1 MRYSQN
7 QREGSMM
14 KRISKW
20 LVALAVVFSVSG
32 TFVSAAKSQSVIL
45 QVPTHNGTPIGCGS
59 WLEAR
64 AERSR
69 PNSQTL
75 LLRESAYREWVFG
88 FLSGVAWQKSGDDRT
103 DLLSGTERAGL
114 LLWLDNYCRANPL
127 DSMPRAV
134 IKLVSHL
141 EARAR

>member
-1 MRYSQN
+1 MV
-7 QREGSMM
+7 

-32 TFVSAAKSQSVIL
+32 TFVSAAKSQGVML

-75 LLRESAYREWVFG
+75 LLRESAYREWAFG
-88 FLSGVAWQKSGDDRT
+88 FLSGVAWWKSGDGRT
-103 DLLSGTERAGL
+103 DLLRGTERSGL

-127 DSMPRAV
+127 HNLPQAV
-134 IKLVSHL
+134 MELVDHL

>member
-1 MRYSQN
+1 
-7 QREGSMM
+7 MM

-32 TFVSAAKSQSVIL
+32 TFVSAAKSQGVTQHGPASNGIL
-45 QVPTHNGTPIGCGS
+45 IGCGS

-69 PNSQTL
+69 QSSQNL
-75 LLRESAYREWVFG
+75 LLSESVYREWVMG
-88 FLSGVAWQKSGDDRT
+88 FLSGVAWWKSGYDDRT
-103 DLLSGTERAGL
+103 DLLRGVERAGIL
-114 LLWLDNYCRANPL
+114 VWLDNYCRANPL
-127 DSMPRAV
+127 HNMSKAV
-134 IKLVSHL
+134 IELVSHL